1 MGVEGLAGLVG
12 GEGLAAAAA
21 VVAGPLSAAPRTTR
35 PKVAALVAGGDLVRA
50 LASVGVEALEQE
62 RERERSGQG
71 SAQPGVGGAGRS
83 EVPQRASAG
92 VEASVAEPE
101 RERSVPDLALPGA
114 GVEASAVVV
123 LVVVVEEEGRLAQ
136 GLAQPVVVAA
146 EASRRQVC
154 RFAWCG
160 RGWVGWRQAFV
171 CTLGWPWGAP
181 LNAEGRG

>member
-1 MGVEGLAGLVG
+1 MGVEGLAGLAG

-21 VVAGPLSAAPRTTR
+21 AVAGPLLAAPRTTR

-62 RERERSGQG
+62 REQERSGQG

-92 VEASVAEPE
+92 AEASVAEPE

-123 LVVVVEEEGRLAQ
+123 LVVVEEEGRLTQ
-136 GLAQPVVVAA
+136 GLAQPVVVAT

-160 RGWVGWRQAFV
+160 RGWVGWSQAFV
-171 CTLGWPWGAP
+171 RTLGWPWGAP